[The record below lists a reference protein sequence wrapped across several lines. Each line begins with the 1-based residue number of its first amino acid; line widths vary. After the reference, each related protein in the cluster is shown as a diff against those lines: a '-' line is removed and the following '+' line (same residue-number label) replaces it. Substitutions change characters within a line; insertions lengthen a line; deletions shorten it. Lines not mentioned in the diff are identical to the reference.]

1 MKKNLVFIT
10 AILLFSLGCV
20 SALARPARADRISF
34 GISPMLAW
42 AAPPQAAGEKKGPQ
56 WKSTDEYNA
65 FQSVVNEKDPH
76 KKISGAEAFLAK
88 FTDTDFK
95 DLAYLQELAAYQQL
109 GDGPHAI
116 EAGEKALGAN
126 PDNLDAL
133 RYVCFALPFV
143 YKPTDTDAAG
153 ELSRAD
159 QHAKHGL
166 EVIQKLQKP
175 ANVPEDQFNQ
185 AIKGLRSVFNGT
197 IGWVALQKKD
207 YAAAIT
213 SLKTASEDD
222 PGNNLTFSMLGQA
235 YLQSTPPDYDNGIWN
250 LARSVA
256 LAIASTPKSPNAAA
270 LQKYYD
276 QVYTNRH
283 GSNQGETDIL
293 TQAATSVNPPDGFKV
308 TQAPKHTPTGNQ
320 FVDAFYSYED
330 ALKAGGDTEKQQWDA
345 LKGQPFGGPGFVD
358 SVEPGPDADTTL
370 VHIDISDESKAKEGT
385 YDITLRDKQP
395 DAKHLAKGAPVRF
408 QGTMAD
414 YTMNPN
420 FYITLDGTIND
431 DDLAAGQEKS
441 AKPKRKPPAR
451 PPTRHKAAK

>member
-1 MKKNLVFIT
+1 MKKNLVFVT
-10 AILLFSLGCV
+10 ATLLLSLGCDL
-20 SALARPARADRISF
+20 AQARPAGIRGKSF
-34 GISPMLAW
+34 GLFPLLSW
-42 AAPPQAAGEKKGPQ
+42 AAPQQAAAETKGPQ
-56 WKSTDEYNA
+56 WKSTEEYNA
-65 FQSVVNEKDPH
+65 FQAVVNEKDPH

-88 FTDTDFK
+88 YTDTDFK
-95 DLAYLQELAAYQQL
+95 DLAYLQELASYQQL
-109 GDGPHAI
+109 NDGPHAI

-133 RYVCFALPFV
+133 RFVCFALPFV
-143 YKPTDTDAAG
+143 FKPTDADAAAK
-153 ELSRAD
+153 LTRAD
-159 QHAKHGL
+159 TEAKHGL
-166 EVIQKLQKP
+166 ELIQKLQKP
-175 ANVPEDQFNQ
+175 AGVPDDQFNQ

-197 IGWVALQKKD
+197 VGWVALQKKD

-256 LAIASTPKSPNAAA
+256 LANASKSPNAAA

-276 QVYTNRH
+276 QVYTSRH
-283 GSNQGETDIL
+283 GSNQGEQDIL

-308 TQAPKHTPTGNQ
+308 TQAPKHTATGNQ

-358 SVEPGPDADTTL
+358 SVEPGPDAETTL

-385 YDITLRDKQP
+385 YDITLRDKQA

-408 QGTMAD
+408 QGTMAE
-414 YTMNPN
+414 YTMTPN
-420 FYITLDGTIND
+420 FFITLDGTIND
-431 DDLAAGQEKS
+431 DDLAAGQEKGK
-441 AKPKRKPPAR
+441 AKPKPKPRTPVH
-451 PPTRHKAAK
+451 HKAAQ

>member
-1 MKKNLVFIT
+1 MKKNLVFVGSV
-10 AILLFSLGCV
+10 LLVSLGCG
-20 SALARPARADRISF
+20 SALARPARVGERFS
-34 GISPMLAW
+34 GITPKLAW
-42 AAPPQAAGEKKGPQ
+42 AAPQQAAGEKKGPQ

-65 FQSVVNEKDPH
+65 FQAVANEKDAH

-95 DLAYLQELAAYQQL
+95 DLAYLQELTAYQQL
-109 GDGPHAI
+109 GDGSHAI
-116 EAGEKALGAN
+116 EAGEKALSTN

-133 RYVCFALPFV
+133 RYVCFATPFV
-143 YKPTDTDAAG
+143 FKPTDADADAKLTQVDG
-153 ELSRAD
+153 Y
-159 QHAKHGL
+159 AKHGL

-175 ANVPEDQFNQ
+175 ANVPEDQYNQ

-213 SLKTASEDD
+213 SLKTAAEDD

-235 YLQSTPPDYDNGIWN
+235 YLQSSPPDYDNGIWS

-256 LAIASTPKSPNAAA
+256 LANASKSPNAAA

-283 GSNQGETDIL
+283 GSDQGEQDIL

-308 TQAPKHTPTGNQ
+308 APAPKHAPTGNQ

-330 ALKAGGDTEKQQWDA
+330 ALKAGGDTEKQQWAA

-358 SVEPGPDADTTL
+358 SVEPGTDPGTTL
-370 VHIDISDESKAKEGT
+370 VHIDISDDSKAKDGT
-385 YDITLRDKQP
+385 YDITLRDQQP
-395 DAKHLAKGAPVRF
+395 QAKNLATGAPVRF
-408 QGTMAD
+408 QGTMAE
-414 YTMNPN
+414 YAMTPN
-420 FYITLDGTIND
+420 FTITLDGTIND
-431 DDLAAGQEKS
+431 DDLAAGQKAK
-441 AKPKRKPPAR
+441 AKPKPR
-451 PPTRHKAAK
+451 PRPRRRVGH

>member
-1 MKKNLVFIT
+1 MKKNLVFVSS
-10 AILLFSLGCV
+10 ALLVSIGCG
-20 SALARPARADRISF
+20 SALARPVRAQGKSSRIS
-34 GISPMLAW
+34 PVLAW
-42 AAPPQAAGEKKGPQ
+42 AAPQQAAAEKKGPQ
-56 WKSTDEYNA
+56 WKTTDEYNA
-65 FQSVVNEKDPH
+65 FQAVVNEKDPH

-88 FTDTDFK
+88 FADTDFK

-109 GDGPHAI
+109 SDGPHAI

-126 PDNLDAL
+126 PDNIDAL
-133 RYVCFALPFV
+133 RFVSFALPFV
-143 YKPTDTDAAG
+143 FKPTDADAAAR
-153 ELSRAD
+153 LTQAD
-159 QHAKHGL
+159 QQAKHGL
-166 EVIQKLQKP
+166 DVIQKLQKP
-175 ANVPEDQFNQ
+175 ANVPDDQFNQ

-213 SLKTASEDD
+213 SLKTAAEDD

-235 YLQSTPPDYDNGIWN
+235 YLQSSPPDYDNGIWS

-256 LAIASTPKSPNAAA
+256 LAKASSSPNAAA

-283 GSNQGETDIL
+283 GSNEGEQDII
-293 TQAATSVNPPDGFKV
+293 TQASTSVNPPAGFKV
-308 TQAPKHTPTGNQ
+308 TQAPKHAATGNQ

-345 LKGQPFGGPGFVD
+345 LKSQPLGGPGFVD
-358 SVEPGPDADTTL
+358 SVEPGTDPDTTL
-370 VHIDISDESKAKEGT
+370 VHIDITDDSKAKEGT

-408 QGTMAD
+408 QGTMAE
-414 YTMNPN
+414 YVMTPN
-420 FYITLDGTIND
+420 FAITLDGTIND
-431 DDLAAGQEKS
+431 DDLAAGQEKKT
-441 AKPKRKPPAR
+441 KPKPKPR
-451 PPTRHKAAK
+451 PRTTTHRKAAK